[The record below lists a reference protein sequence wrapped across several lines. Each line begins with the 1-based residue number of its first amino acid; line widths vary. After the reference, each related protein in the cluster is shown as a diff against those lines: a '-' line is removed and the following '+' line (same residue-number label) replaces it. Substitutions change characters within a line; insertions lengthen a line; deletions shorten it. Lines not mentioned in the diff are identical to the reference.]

1 MRLANMKRFSR
12 NPFAIFRGAALL
24 LSLSSL
30 LLRADPQS
38 PDTEAPQGDP
48 VLGER
53 IAGGLV
59 FDGKL
64 WLRGAILSRKD
75 FSGGLVSLSLTDE
88 SRQVQFA
95 RGVLDIQKAGHDLWV
110 LRQPSLGVRE
120 FVLSVWR
127 NGRFQDLATF
137 STSEKDQP
145 IALLVNA
152 GSPTVLCVQT
162 IRKFA
167 PDNHAWRQVKLRGKL
182 RGGYQETVAS
192 PLNGNSV
199 YIGFNI
205 GEWGGGLQR
214 VDLRSGTVS
223 EVERRDTKE
232 LCAGPLNSACD
243 PVTAVVPDFQNKDCV
258 LAAVGLVHMLSHGSI
273 LRVCGTNVSLVF
285 EKVEMV
291 DDFKGGKM
299 PMTEA
304 FFGLVSAEDGG
315 FWGITSEALY
325 RVGAD
330 GTKNEEYAL
339 PKLRPV
345 SGIYLSRELP
355 GVVVVR
361 TDANWAVSVSGYT
374 PLLIPLEDCPAKSQ

>member
-1 MRLANMKRFSR
+1 MKRFLR
-12 NPFAIFRGAALL
+12 NPFAIFSGAALL
-24 LSLSSL
+24 LSFSSL
-30 LLRADPQS
+30 LVRADPQS
-38 PDTEAPQGDP
+38 PDAEAPRGDP

-53 IAGGLV
+53 IAGGVV

-64 WLRGAILSRKD
+64 WLRGAILSSKD
-75 FSGGLVSLSLTDE
+75 FSGGLVSLSLSDE
-88 SRQVQFA
+88 SRQVQFE
-95 RGVLDIQKAGHDLWV
+95 RGVLDLQKAGHDLWV

-127 NGRFQDLATF
+127 DNRFQDLATF
-137 STSEKDQP
+137 STSVKDQP
-145 IALLVNA
+145 IALLLS
-152 GSPTVLCVQT
+152 GGTPTVLCVQT
-162 IRKFA
+162 IRKFGL
-167 PDNHAWRQVKLRGKL
+167 DNHAWRQVKLRGKL

-199 YIGFNI
+199 YIGSNI
-205 GEWGGGLQR
+205 GEWGGGLQL

-243 PVTAVVPDFQNKDCV
+243 PVTAVTPDSQNKDCV
-258 LAAVGLVHMLSHGSI
+258 LAAVGLVHMLSHGRI

-291 DDFKGGKM
+291 DDFRGGKM

-315 FWGITSEALY
+315 FWGITSKALY

-330 GTKNEEYAL
+330 GTKKEEYAL
-339 PKLRPV
+339 PELRPI

-374 PLLIPLEDCPAKSQ
+374 PLLIPLEDGRLRSQ